1 MRGGR
6 VHIGLMGL
14 IGLMALISCSV
25 NEAGMDTVPET
36 GREPITMSAYV
47 AQTPKDTRA
56 GDEKRI
62 PDGGKIGVYA
72 YYHENS
78 TWADDLAAD
87 KAIPNFMFNQ
97 PVTYHAE
104 ENSFTYSP
112 LKYWPNSP
120 EDKLTF
126 IGYYPYCDGSEE
138 QIKALGITP
147 LLENN
152 QSGLPTFKFEVKE
165 NPEDQV
171 DLLISDLLADQT
183 KPSINGYSKIN
194 LYCRHATPKV
204 RFHITVTD
212 ELRKDLASLKVKS
225 LTISNI
231 DTIATY
237 TASETEGVIEHDNI
251 GDSSKEFTIVDASSD
266 VSHLGDIYLMLPQ
279 VLNNTATLAITYE
292 VTFRSYRTTYKYNT
306 STGKWEE
313 METYSYTRT
322 AEMTMNE
329 MKTKEG
335 VKLTEWEPN
344 KQYIYT
350 IRVDAEEIGFTGYM
364 VEWGDEEVWNDLN
377 VDEIVVP

>member
-1 MRGGR
+1 
-6 VHIGLMGL
+6 MGCT
-14 IGLMALISCSV
+14 A
-25 NEAGMDTVPET
+25 NEAGMLPVQET
-36 GREPITMSAYV
+36 EREPIAMSAYV
-47 AQTPKDTRA
+47 AQTLKGTRA
-56 GDEKRI
+56 DADQASEKKI

-72 YYHENS
+72 YYHQNS
-78 TWADDLAAD
+78 TWADDLAAG

-97 PVTYHAE
+97 PITYHAE
-104 ENSFTYSP
+104 ENAFTYSP
-112 LKYWPNSP
+112 LKYWPNS
-120 EDKLTF
+120 EDDRLSF

-152 QSGLPTFKFEVKE
+152 QSGLPTFKFEVRE

-171 DLLISDLLADQT
+171 DLLISDLLADQA
-183 KPSINGYSKIN
+183 KPSIRGSAKIN
-194 LYCRHATPKV
+194 MYCRHATPKV

-212 ELRKDLASLKVKS
+212 ELRKDLASLKVKN
-225 LTISNI
+225 LTITNI

-237 TASETEGVIEHDNI
+237 TASETEGVIEHDNT
-251 GDSSKEFTIVDASSD
+251 GDSSKEFTIVSASSD
-266 VSHLGDIYLMLPQ
+266 VNHLGDTYLMLPQ
-279 VLNNTATLAITYE
+279 DLSADAMLAITYE

-313 METYSYTRT
+313 METYSYTKT
-322 AEMTMNE
+322 AEIALRE
-329 MKTKEG
+329 MKTREG
-335 VKLTEWEPN
+335 VSLTEWEPN

-364 VEWGDEEVWNDLN
+364 VDWGDEETWNEIN